1 MLMIIT
7 TDENWSVDP
16 RVQARLLFHTRNCS
30 SRGAVRGADGR
41 RAHTWGGEAEGR
53 TQRSP
58 KLAECVTPEGGLADS
73 RA

>member
-7 TDENWSVDP
+7 TDENWRVDP

-41 RAHTWGGEAEGR
+41 RAHTWGGEAEDSLP
-53 TQRSP
+53 SP
-58 KLAECVTPEGGLADS
+58 FPNFYVTGL
-73 RA
+73 